1 MPFQY
6 TPYRSPYAGAIAD
19 LIGRQ
24 GDIAAERALAD
35 AKARTATVGAI
46 TNSLANIAQY
56 RADAPKRELQQ
67 MQLAEA
73 RQKMADTAEARTA
86 GNTFASMITDPNKG
100 QFQPEGPDLT
110 TPTGVVPAQDGFT
123 TSIDGVELFDK
134 AKVAQRMAQ
143 MGHGAWMM
151 EHGDKVDELNKSLL
165 EMDAFEKKSLQ
176 NAAMTWA
183 ALPDELQ
190 LTGAS
195 QILKVM
201 GKRLSP
207 EQVSILQQQ
216 IDSGDVAGLKA
227 AITPLLPQPDI
238 GVVNTPAGGA
248 STFYNKKTGGVLGTV
263 TGPPTVRPYA
273 ERENEALG
281 IPADQRTPEQQQMVE
296 SWNARHPETA
306 NTQWV
311 IRNGAWVE
319 IKKGTSQPGDVPASE
334 VPVPRQEY
342 TPTDLEPH
350 QFSSTIGTLVANV
363 PRDRRESLLRSWN
376 TAVKSGDD
384 EETKST
390 ARMLVRERMNNVEK
404 RADTGRNAVIKS
416 LENIKSMLSSVPT
429 NLAQGTME
437 SIRRSLGTSKDP
449 KMAALATR
457 LGLALQ
463 NYTTMVSGA
472 QFTDNE
478 FKRYRSYFPDLSNTE
493 SLNQSIVDTLLD
505 MMKDQRLSMYETATG
520 GNAKAAE
527 WLAGVQP
534 TVRRR

>member
-1 MPFQY
+1 MPFEY

-73 RQKMADTAEARTA
+73 RQKMADAAEARTA

-110 TPTGVVPAQDGFT
+110 TPTGVVPAQDSFT
-123 TSIDGVELFDK
+123 TSVDGVELFDK

-207 EQVSILQQQ
+207 EQVSVLQQQ
-216 IDSGDVAGLKA
+216 IDKGDVAGLKA
-227 AITPLLPQPDI
+227 AIAPLLPKPEYETVKQDDSVYRKNPD
-238 GVVNTPAGGA
+238 GTLTLVLRGTPKL
-248 STFYNKKTGGVLGTV
+248 TYT
-263 TGPPTVRPYA
+263 
-273 ERENEALG
+273 ERENEAFG
-281 IPADQRTPEQQQMVE
+281 IPADKRTPEQQAMVD
-296 SWNARHPETA
+296 SWNARHPETV

-311 IRNGAWVE
+311 LRRGVGLIE

-334 VPVPRQEY
+334 VPVPNTNDQYSPQQIGDQYGRFNKRTGNFETQDENGVWRVQSNAPLATTGTVRTRQATAATVASHFDRAKELLKLANDQGLLGPIKGRY
-342 TPTDLEPH
+342 AE
-350 QFSSTIGTLVANV
+350 FEAGKVGGTGDPEKDQLLGELRLYLSLARSGVAQLHGRGGANV
-363 PRDRRESLLRSWN
+363 AIVQGIEKKMDEGKMSYDALMGALNGMQDWVEAYASKPSTPQTN
-376 TAVKSGDD
+376 TSPV
-384 EETKST
+384 
-390 ARMLVRERMNNVEK
+390 L
-404 RADTGRNAVIKS
+404 
-416 LENIKSMLSSVPT
+416 PT
-429 NLAQGTME
+429 
-437 SIRRSLGTSKDP
+437 LGP
-449 KMAALATR
+449 KPPNKFR
-457 LGLALQ
+457 
-463 NYTTMVSGA
+463 
-472 QFTDNE
+472 
-478 FKRYRSYFPDLSNTE
+478 KKP
-493 SLNQSIVDTLLD
+493 
-505 MMKDQRLSMYETATG
+505 
-520 GNAKAAE
+520 
-527 WLAGVQP
+527 
-534 TVRRR
+534 